1 MLGSAHRHL
10 AEAGESY
17 TEHLVFASV
26 VGTMLVGAGLACVLH
41 ALMPAIC
48 QRTAS
53 QTVQALTELFRDRS
67 RLGAVASG
75 ASGSLVLVGLLALV
89 LPLAV
94 AVILLAQASVALP
107 LALMLLAVPGAF
119 LWSNPDLNPVG

>member
-17 TEHLVFASV
+17 TEHLVFAAL
-26 VGTMLVGAGLACVLH
+26 VGTMLVGAGIACVLH
-41 ALMPAIC
+41 ALMPALC

-53 QTVQALTELFRDRS
+53 RTVHALGELFRDRS
-67 RLGAVASG
+67 RLGAVAAAS
-75 ASGSLVLVGLLALV
+75 SGSLVLVGLLALV
-89 LPLAV
+89 LPLA
-94 AVILLAQASVALP
+94 AVVVLLANASVALP

-119 LWSNPDLNPVG
+119 LWSNPDLHPVG

>member
-10 AEAGESY
+10 SEAGESY
-17 TEHLVFASV
+17 AQHLLFALV

-41 ALMPAIC
+41 ALMPALC

-67 RLGAVASG
+67 RLSSVAS
-75 ASGSLVLVGLLALV
+75 ASSGSLVLVGLLALV
-89 LPLAV
+89 LPLAA
-94 AVILLAQASVALP
+94 AVILLGHASVGLS
-107 LALMLLAVPGAF
+107 LALVLLAVPGAF
-119 LWSNPDLNPVG
+119 LWSNPQLNPVV